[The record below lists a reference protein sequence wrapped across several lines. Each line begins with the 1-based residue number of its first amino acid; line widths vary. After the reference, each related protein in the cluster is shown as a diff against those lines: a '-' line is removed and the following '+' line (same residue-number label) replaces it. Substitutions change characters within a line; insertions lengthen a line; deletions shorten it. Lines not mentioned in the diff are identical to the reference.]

1 MINFWRVS
9 ELLSDC
15 CQIMQL
21 YHGKNKLHWIRW
33 CTLCTRQ
40 HTYLDFYSTSSLKQ
54 QTEDRHVAPLGHI
67 ILIPTCY
74 SIMLHGLTEKQQI
87 PILKSLVWTEWG
99 SNPWSIALEASMLN
113 VHDGQTKNYSLGWVT
128 MAQNAILDKN
138 GVVLFN
144 LSAGELWFTQYFI
157 KNILAKNT
165 ELRKQCWDLQDWK
178 Q

>member
-1 MINFWRVS
+1 MSYWVIVAKLCSYIMTRTS
-9 ELLSDC
+9 YIGSDDVHFV
-15 CQIMQL
+15 QD
-21 YHGKNKLHWIRW
+21 
-33 CTLCTRQ
+33 Q

-99 SNPWSIALEASMLN
+99 SNPWSIALEAGMLN
-113 VHDGQTKNYSLGWVT
+113 AHDDQTKNYSLGWVT
-128 MAQNAILDKN
+128 MVQNAILDKN

-157 KNILAKNT
+157 KNFLAKNT
-165 ELRKQCWDLQDWK
+165 ELRKRCWDLQDWK

>member
-1 MINFWRVS
+1 
-9 ELLSDC
+9 
-15 CQIMQL
+15 
-21 YHGKNKLHWIRW
+21 
-33 CTLCTRQ
+33 
-40 HTYLDFYSTSSLKQ
+40 
-54 QTEDRHVAPLGHI
+54 
-67 ILIPTCY
+67 
-74 SIMLHGLTEKQQI
+74 
-87 PILKSLVWTEWG
+87 
-99 SNPWSIALEASMLN
+99 
-113 VHDGQTKNYSLGWVT
+113 